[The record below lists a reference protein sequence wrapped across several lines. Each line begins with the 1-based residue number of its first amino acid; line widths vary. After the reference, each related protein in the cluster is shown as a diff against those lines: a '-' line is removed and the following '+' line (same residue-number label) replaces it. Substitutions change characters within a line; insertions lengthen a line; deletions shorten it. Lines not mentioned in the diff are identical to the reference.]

1 MHDEK
6 PSLCSV
12 FLYLEIKHSLFQ
24 SKPNFSLIDLYR
36 IEYDGKVQRYSDYWY
51 FIMKK
56 WLKFIPLIL
65 LVGYFIT
72 YDVVTQ
78 VESTHP
84 SAQTSQQ

>member
-1 MHDEK
+1 MHYEK

-12 FLYLEIKHSLFQ
+12 FLYLRSNTRTFR
-24 SKPNFSLIDLYR
+24 SKPNFSLIDLYQ
-36 IEYDGKVQRYSDYWY
+36 IEDGGKVQRYSDYWY

>member
-1 MHDEK
+1 
-6 PSLCSV
+6 
-12 FLYLEIKHSLFQ
+12 
-24 SKPNFSLIDLYR
+24 
-36 IEYDGKVQRYSDYWY
+36 
-51 FIMKK
+51 MKK

>member
-1 MHDEK
+1 MTK
-6 PSLCSV
+6 SRAYARFFYISISSTRTFP
-12 FLYLEIKHSLFQ
+12 
-24 SKPNFSLIDLYR
+24 SKPNFSLIDLYQ
-36 IEYDGKVQRYSDYWY
+36 IEYGGKVQRYSDYWY